1 MKASTID
8 FEVTYGH
15 LERRKEELRRA
26 AVASE
31 AKLYKFTEYL
41 ISKIGKRRDQ
51 VRDQIQS

>member
-15 LERRKEELRRA
+15 LERQKEELMRA

-31 AKLYKFTEYL
+31 AKLYKFAEYL